1 MRSVDH
7 CNAAQRR
14 ILNRRRAQVD
24 AAHIQ
29 PRRDALPSQIN
40 TIPAKEMLAA
50 YALPSH
56 IYDFAPRQIVY
67 MKAGKHMIGFI
78 HHKAHEHLSLTASPL
93 GVETR
98 AVKWSERPTY
108 FGPFRVRLFGSL

>member
-1 MRSVDH
+1 
-7 CNAAQRR
+7 
-14 ILNRRRAQVD
+14 
-24 AAHIQ
+24 
-29 PRRDALPSQIN
+29 
-40 TIPAKEMLAA
+40 
-50 YALPSH
+50 
-56 IYDFAPRQIVY
+56 